1 MQEPN
6 LFMEDELMFLQ
17 YPKKESVP
25 TLLLSAAQVQYSL
38 TLWTNWRERFFKD
51 TGPILYCS
59 LVICHPATKK
69 PPNTIVEMFSRSH
82 SLPILTFFLLN
93 FHHDMLG
100 LCQGRSTIPAHLE
113 VDLTWASLHS
123 CLRGLYDES
132 LESHF
137 DHS

>member
-69 PPNTIVEMFSRSH
+69 PPNTIV
-82 SLPILTFFLLN
+82 
-93 FHHDMLG
+93 
-100 LCQGRSTIPAHLE
+100 
-113 VDLTWASLHS
+113 
-123 CLRGLYDES
+123 
-132 LESHF
+132 
-137 DHS
+137 